1 MGLDDNAKAAIFVAH
16 PSAHLTDHLANGDGL
31 VAHGF
36 LSGLAERGYELH
48 VAADE
53 VSLARPLPPNVTIYP
68 LRVRASNRTLRLLE
82 YSVRMRLLYERLR
95 GRQRFAL
102 ALQMNPVFPGISLAL
117 LGSGIP
123 LILGTYVPRWS
134 TGFGDAYDG
143 VSGWAAKLRDGA
155 IALQQAQAAAL
166 LLTTPAAANRLPVLK
181 TDSPKVFYVP
191 HGVDTAAFHPELDE
205 SVSCQRDGRSIL
217 FAASVSERKGIL
229 DLIEAFPQ
237 IEAAVPG
244 ARLTIAGTGDDL
256 ERVRQRA
263 EALGCLDRITFL
275 GRLPRAQLAKVYR
288 QHDLYCLPSYGEP
301 FATTLLEAMA
311 SGMPVVSTNT
321 GGTPFMVTDAGGRL
335 VAPGDVRGLAEA
347 VSGILA
353 SRQLQ
358 RSMSCENR
366 RLAIEKYAWGKVI
379 DRLEGIYYDVSR
391 GAIGRPARS
400 REAAE
405 ELAYK
410 SC

>member
-1 MGLDDNAKAAIFVAH
+1 MGLDDNAKGPIFVAH
-16 PSAHLTDHLANGDGL
+16 PSGHLTDHVANGDGL

-53 VSLARPLPPNVTIYP
+53 VSLSRPLPANVTIYP
-68 LRVRASNRTLRLLE
+68 LQVRSSNRTLRLLE
-82 YSVRMRLLYERLR
+82 YAVRMRLLYERLR
-95 GRQRFAL
+95 REHRFKI

-117 LGSGIP
+117 LGSGVP

-143 VSGWAAKLRDGA
+143 VAGWAAKLRDGA
-155 IALQQAQAAAL
+155 IALQQAQADAL

-181 TDSPKVFYVP
+181 LDSPKVFYVP
-191 HGVDTAAFHPELDE
+191 HGVDTVAFRPEEDE
-205 SVSCQRDGRSIL
+205 RIAGRRDGRSIL
-217 FAASVSERKGIL
+217 FAASVSQRKGIF

-237 IEAAVPG
+237 ILAAVPG
-244 ARLTIAGTGDDL
+244 ARLTIAGTGDDF
-256 ERVRQRA
+256 EQVRQRV
-263 EALGCLDRITFL
+263 ERLGCQKEITFL
-275 GRLPRAQLAKVYR
+275 GRIPREELAKLYR

-321 GGTPFMVTDAGGRL
+321 GGTPFLITEGGGRL
-335 VAPGDVRGLAEA
+335 VDPGDVVGLARA
-347 VSGILA
+347 ISSILS

-358 RSMSCENR
+358 LSMGCENR
-366 RLAIEKYAWGKVI
+366 RLALEKYAWSKVI
-379 DRLEGIYYDVSR
+379 DRLEGIYFEVSGGR
-391 GAIGRPARS
+391 IGRPAQS
-400 REAAE
+400 RLAAQ

-410 SC
+410 